1 MSQAAHAPHATASK
15 ASSGVGDPDTIDMLN
30 RTLADAIV
38 LYHKFR
44 HYHWDVRGEKFFE
57 LHNRFE
63 LLYTEWADL
72 GDEIAERII
81 ALGGRPLATLSQAVA
96 QASISEDPR
105 TPPAMEMVRIL
116 VTDLVAHRDQM
127 REVIEHADGL
137 NDRTTVNLLDGA
149 HDAIEKHVWMLRAF
163 LD

>member
-1 MSQAAHAPHATASK
+1 MSQAAHAPHASTRSA
-15 ASSGVGDPDTIDMLN
+15 ASGVGDPQTIEMLN

-57 LHNRFE
+57 LHARFE
-63 LLYTEWADL
+63 TLYTSWADF

-81 ALGGRPLATLSQAVA
+81 ALGGKPLPTLSDAITHA
-96 QASISEDPR
+96 AISEDPR
-105 TPPAMEMVRIL
+105 TPPAQDMVRTLIS
-116 VTDLVAHRDQM
+116 DLVAHRNQI
-127 REVIEHADGL
+127 REVIERAESQE
-137 NDRTTVNLLDGA
+137 DRTTANMLDDV

-163 LD
+163 LS